1 LVINYLSEIKTI
13 KFEMNTKINL
23 LIIAS
28 IMTVFVVMIAPNDVI
43 AETDQNNINVR
54 PINDKMSLEVTTV
67 TMTVPENNKLPWGKV
82 WGTSSEVVERYPVI
96 IQFYKENEAIHVAQV
111 DTKGDGSYEYKFR
124 ARTVD
129 HNTGES
135 KDIFYG
141 DYTVKIFKVIPNTNP
156 SA

>member
-1 LVINYLSEIKTI
+1 
-13 KFEMNTKINL
+13 MNSKMNL
-23 LIIAS
+23 LIVGSIIAVFA
-28 IMTVFVVMIAPNDVI
+28 IMIVPNDAI
-43 AETDQNNINVR
+43 AEIDQNNINVR
-54 PINDKMSLEVTTV
+54 QINDKMSLEITTV

-82 WGTSSEVVERYPVI
+82 WGSSSEIVERYPVI
-96 IQFYKENEAIHVAQV
+96 IQFYKENEAVHVAQV

-156 SA
+156 TV

>member
-1 LVINYLSEIKTI
+1 
-13 KFEMNTKINL
+13 MNTKLNL
-23 LIIAS
+23 LVMAS
-28 IMTVFVVMIAPNDVI
+28 IMTVFAVMVVPNDVM
-43 AETDQNNINVR
+43 AETDQNKINVR

-82 WGTSSEVVERYPVI
+82 WGASSEVVERYPVI
-96 IQFYKENEAIHVAQV
+96 IQFYKKSEPIHVAQV
-111 DTKGDGSYEYKFR
+111 DTNGDGSYEYKFR

-129 HNTGES
+129 HTTGES

-156 SA
+156 TV

>member
-1 LVINYLSEIKTI
+1 LIINYLSEIKTI
-13 KFEMNTKINL
+13 KFEMNTKMNL
-23 LIIAS
+23 LVIAS
-28 IMTVFVVMIAPNDVI
+28 IMTVFAIMITPNDVI

-54 PINDKMSLEVTTV
+54 PINDKMSLEITTV
-67 TMTVPENNKLPWGKV
+67 TMSVPENNKLPWGKI
-82 WGTSSEVVERYPVI
+82 WGTSSEVIERYPVI

-156 SA
+156 TV

>member
-1 LVINYLSEIKTI
+1 
-13 KFEMNTKINL
+13 MNSKMNP
-23 LIIAS
+23 LIVGS
-28 IMTVFVVMIAPNDVI
+28 IITMFAIMMVPNDAI
-43 AETDQNNINVR
+43 AEIDQNSINVR
-54 PINDKMSLEVTTV
+54 QINDKISLEITTV

-82 WGTSSEVVERYPVI
+82 WGSSSEVVERYPVI
-96 IQFYKENEAIHVAQV
+96 IQFYKENEAVHVAQV

-156 SA
+156 TV

>member
-1 LVINYLSEIKTI
+1 
-13 KFEMNTKINL
+13 MNSKMNL
-23 LIIAS
+23 LIVGSIIAVFA
-28 IMTVFVVMIAPNDVI
+28 IMMVPNDAI
-43 AETDQNNINVR
+43 AEIDQNNINVR
-54 PINDKMSLEVTTV
+54 QINDKMSLEITTV

-82 WGTSSEVVERYPVI
+82 WGSSSEVVERYPVI
-96 IQFYKENEAIHVAQV
+96 IQFYKENEAVHVAQV

-135 KDIFYG
+135 KDVFYG

-156 SA
+156 TV

>member
-1 LVINYLSEIKTI
+1 
-13 KFEMNTKINL
+13 MNSKMNL
-23 LIIAS
+23 LIVGSIIAVFA
-28 IMTVFVVMIAPNDVI
+28 IMMVPNDAI
-43 AETDQNNINVR
+43 AEIDQNNINVR
-54 PINDKMSLEVTTV
+54 QINDKMSLEITTV

-82 WGTSSEVVERYPVI
+82 WGSSSEIVERYPVI
-96 IQFYKENEAIHVAQV
+96 IQFYKENEAVHVAQV

-156 SA
+156 TV

>member
-1 LVINYLSEIKTI
+1 
-13 KFEMNTKINL
+13 MNSKMNL
-23 LIIAS
+23 LIVGSIIAVFA
-28 IMTVFVVMIAPNDVI
+28 IMIVPNDAI
-43 AETDQNNINVR
+43 AEIDQNNINVR
-54 PINDKMSLEVTTV
+54 QINDKTSLEITTV

-82 WGTSSEVVERYPVI
+82 WGSSSEIVERYPVI
-96 IQFYKENEAIHVAQV
+96 IQFYKENEAVHVAQV

-156 SA
+156 TV

>member
-1 LVINYLSEIKTI
+1 
-13 KFEMNTKINL
+13 MNTKINL

-96 IQFYKENEAIHVAQV
+96 IQFYKENEAVHVAQV

-156 SA
+156 TV

>member
-1 LVINYLSEIKTI
+1 
-13 KFEMNTKINL
+13 MNTKINL

-156 SA
+156 TA

>member
-1 LVINYLSEIKTI
+1 
-13 KFEMNTKINL
+13 MNTKINL
-23 LIIAS
+23 LIVAS
-28 IMTVFVVMIAPNDVI
+28 IMTVFAVMMVPSYAI
-43 AETDQNNINVR
+43 AETDQNKINVR
-54 PINDKMSLEVTTV
+54 PINDKISLEVTTV

-96 IQFYKENEAIHVAQV
+96 IQFYKENEPIHVAQV

-156 SA
+156 TA

>member
-1 LVINYLSEIKTI
+1 
-13 KFEMNTKINL
+13 MNTKINL

-96 IQFYKENEAIHVAQV
+96 IQFYKENEPVHVAQV

-156 SA
+156 TV

>member
-1 LVINYLSEIKTI
+1 
-13 KFEMNTKINL
+13 MNSKMNL
-23 LIIAS
+23 LIVRSIIAVFA
-28 IMTVFVVMIAPNDVI
+28 IMMVPNDAI
-43 AETDQNNINVR
+43 AEIDQNNINVR
-54 PINDKMSLEVTTV
+54 QINDKMSLEITTV

-82 WGTSSEVVERYPVI
+82 WGSSSEVVERYPVI
-96 IQFYKENEAIHVAQV
+96 IQFYKENEAVHVAQV

-156 SA
+156 TV

>member
-1 LVINYLSEIKTI
+1 
-13 KFEMNTKINL
+13 MNTKINL

-28 IMTVFVVMIAPNDVI
+28 IMTVFVVMIAPNDAI

-156 SA
+156 TV

>member
-1 LVINYLSEIKTI
+1 
-13 KFEMNTKINL
+13 MNTKINL

-96 IQFYKENEAIHVAQV
+96 IQFYKENEPVHVAQV

-156 SA
+156 TA

>member
-1 LVINYLSEIKTI
+1 
-13 KFEMNTKINL
+13 MNSKMNL
-23 LIIAS
+23 LIVGSIIAVFA
-28 IMTVFVVMIAPNDVI
+28 IMMVPNDAI
-43 AETDQNNINVR
+43 AEIEQNNINVR
-54 PINDKMSLEVTTV
+54 QINDKMSLEITTV

-82 WGTSSEVVERYPVI
+82 WGSSSEVVERYPVI
-96 IQFYKENEAIHVAQV
+96 IQFYKENEAVHVAQV

-156 SA
+156 TV

>member
-1 LVINYLSEIKTI
+1 
-13 KFEMNTKINL
+13 MNTKINL

-54 PINDKMSLEVTTV
+54 PINDKMSLEITTV

-156 SA
+156 TA

>member
-1 LVINYLSEIKTI
+1 
-13 KFEMNTKINL
+13 MNSKMNL
-23 LIIAS
+23 LIVGSIIAVFA
-28 IMTVFVVMIAPNDVI
+28 IMIVPNDAI
-43 AETDQNNINVR
+43 AEIDQNNINVR
-54 PINDKMSLEVTTV
+54 QINDKMSLEITTV

-82 WGTSSEVVERYPVI
+82 WGSSSEVVERYPVI
-96 IQFYKENEAIHVAQV
+96 IQFYKENEAVHVAQV

-135 KDIFYG
+135 KDVFYG

-156 SA
+156 TV

>member
-1 LVINYLSEIKTI
+1 
-13 KFEMNTKINL
+13 MNTKINL
-23 LIIAS
+23 LIVAS
-28 IMTVFVVMIAPNDVI
+28 IMTVFAVMMVPNDVI
-43 AETDQNNINVR
+43 AETDQNKINIR
-54 PINDKMSLEVTTV
+54 PINDKISLEVTTV

-96 IQFYKENEAIHVAQV
+96 IQFYKENEPVHVAQV

-129 HNTGES
+129 SNTGES

-156 SA
+156 TA

>member
-1 LVINYLSEIKTI
+1 
-13 KFEMNTKINL
+13 MNL
-23 LIIAS
+23 LIVGSIIAVFA
-28 IMTVFVVMIAPNDVI
+28 IMTVPNDAI
-43 AETDQNNINVR
+43 AEIDQNNINVR
-54 PINDKMSLEVTTV
+54 QINDKMSLEITTV

-82 WGTSSEVVERYPVI
+82 WGSSSEVVERYPVI
-96 IQFYKENEAIHVAQV
+96 IQFYKENEAVHVAQV

-156 SA
+156 TV

>member
-1 LVINYLSEIKTI
+1 
-13 KFEMNTKINL
+13 MNTKMNL

-43 AETDQNNINVR
+43 AQTDQNSINVR

-82 WGTSSEVVERYPVI
+82 WGTASEVIERYPVI
-96 IQFYKENEAIHVAQV
+96 IQFYKENEPVHVAQV

-124 ARTVD
+124 ARTLD

-156 SA
+156 TV

>member
-1 LVINYLSEIKTI
+1 
-13 KFEMNTKINL
+13 MNTKINL

-82 WGTSSEVVERYPVI
+82 WGTSSDVVERYPVI
-96 IQFYKENEAIHVAQV
+96 IQFYKENEPIHVAQV

-156 SA
+156 TA

>member
-1 LVINYLSEIKTI
+1 
-13 KFEMNTKINL
+13 MNTKMNL

-96 IQFYKENEAIHVAQV
+96 IQFYKENEPVHVAQV

-156 SA
+156 TV

>member
-1 LVINYLSEIKTI
+1 
-13 KFEMNTKINL
+13 MNSKMNL
-23 LIIAS
+23 LIVGSIIAVFA
-28 IMTVFVVMIAPNDVI
+28 IMMVPNDAI
-43 AETDQNNINVR
+43 AEIDQNNINVR
-54 PINDKMSLEVTTV
+54 QINDKMSLEITTV

-82 WGTSSEVVERYPVI
+82 WGSSSEVVERYPVI
-96 IQFYKENEAIHVAQV
+96 IQFYKENEAVHVAQV

-156 SA
+156 VV